1 MSVNFTVGIYKYA
14 TIPNTKTAKIG
25 DAISQHTS
33 CSGISDVNYSRPV
46 EIPSYVYYK
55 NIKYEIVE
63 IGISAFRRCR
73 CIPKVTIPP
82 TIITIRT
89 WAFDW
94 LISCK
99 EIVFL
104 PGSKLTTISSDSFCR
119 CYSITTLVIPN
130 SVRTIENNALP
141 YLKSLKYLYICG
153 NPSIGA
159 DIFKDS
165 QKGNDEVAPDDLVIY
180 VPFEFTG
187 SSEKR
192 NFTKSYYNKV
202 CDFTIKCN
210 SCSYCSYYF
219 YFSYLLSE
227 VILS

>member
-63 IGISAFRRCR
+63 IGISAFRYCSY
-73 CIPKVTIPP
+73 IPKIVIPP
-82 TIITIRT
+82 TIITINT
-89 WAFDW
+89 WAFD
-94 LISCK
+94 LVTGCT
-99 EIVFL
+99 EFVFL
-104 PGSKLTTISSDSFCR
+104 PGSRLTTIAYDAFSR
-119 CYSITTLVIPN
+119 CYSVQTLVIPS
-130 SVRTIENNALP
+130 SVRIIEDCSLS
-141 YLKSLKYLYICG
+141 YMSSLKYLYICG

-159 DIFKDS
+159 DILRDS
-165 QKGNDEVAPDDLVIY
+165 KKGYDKVAPDDLKII
-180 VPFEFTG
+180 VPFEFNGT
-187 SSEKR
+187 SALR
-192 NFTKSYYNKV
+192 PFAKSYYSNV

-210 SCSYCSYYF
+210 SCLNNRHNLR
-219 YFSYLLSE
+219 FSHTFAIMFIS
-227 VILS
+227 